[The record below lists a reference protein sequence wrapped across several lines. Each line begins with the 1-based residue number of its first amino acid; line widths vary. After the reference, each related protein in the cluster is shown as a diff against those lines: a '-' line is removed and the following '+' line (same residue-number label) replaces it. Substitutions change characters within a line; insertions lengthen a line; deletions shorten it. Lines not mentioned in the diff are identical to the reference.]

1 MVTAFALAVVVLVLG
16 LLLVIAGLRGALPGR
31 RPDDASEEVTRQG
44 AALDNPALRLVLG
57 LGGLVAC
64 GFLTRWPVA
73 ALYGGLSGYVFPTL
87 ALAKR
92 RRREAVERIDAIAT
106 WVESLRDTM
115 AASAGVQEALVTSA
129 KVAPLPI
136 RREVQSL
143 AVRLQHETLTSSL
156 RRFAADLRHPL
167 ADMIVASLVLATSR
181 HAGSLQNVLAIT
193 ARTAR
198 DYAAMWRSVEAGRS
212 RLYAQVRIA
221 GVISGVVILG
231 FILANR
237 AFLSPFDSFVGQI
250 ALLIIGGSFFGSGV
264 ALHRLTRPVDPDR
277 PFRGIEGW
285 QPDTVDQPTTEVR
298 P

>member
-1 MVTAFALAVVVLVLG
+1 MVTAFAVAVVAVVLG
-16 LLLVIAGLRGALPGR
+16 LLLVVAGFRGALPGR
-31 RPDDASEEVTRQG
+31 RSSTPAPGTSGGRTI
-44 AALDNPALRLVLG
+44 DNPASRLALG
-57 LGGLVAC
+57 LAGLVAV
-64 GFLTRWPVA
+64 GLLTRWPVA
-73 ALYGGLSGYVFPTL
+73 AFYGALSGYFLPTMI
-87 ALAKR
+87 LAKR
-92 RRREAVERIDAIAT
+92 RRRQAVERIDAIAT

-129 KVAPLPI
+129 KVAPPSI
-136 RREVQSL
+136 RREVQGL

-221 GVISGVVILG
+221 GGISGVVILG

-237 AFLSPFDSFVGQI
+237 AFLSPFDGVGGQL

-277 PFRGIEGW
+277 PFQGIEGW
-285 QPDTVDQPTTEVR
+285 HPHAVDAAPTEIR